1 MGQAAEQQQL
11 NPSVAS
17 CQPPAGAN
25 AMANVAI
32 ADNVVIDVFIVHFLL
47 GTLLTRPTAN
57 GQRALAKNGPRRTVN
72 FMTCTSGMSVMCHF
86 ECVRVYECVNVAEDA
101 LKLQFTT
108 S

>member
-1 MGQAAEQQQL
+1 
-11 NPSVAS
+11 
-17 CQPPAGAN
+17 
-25 AMANVAI
+25 MANVAI

-47 GTLLTRPTAN
+47 GTLLTRPTTN

-72 FMTCTSGMSVMCHF
+72 FMTCTSRC
-86 ECVRVYECVNVAEDA
+86 ECDVPVRVCASVRVYECVNVAEDA